1 MFRVDEAGG
10 IAETSGQVVTADAL
24 SPPAATGLPPRA
36 LSGHSCGSDVAH
48 EFQDRATL
56 EPMSVAHNHYSEL
69 HALVDR
75 LAPERTADAR
85 RALLRLVAANPDLDT
100 QGAVWAGPSFIGA
113 FDSGRDDLSE
123 RVDEALFDNDGPGA
137 GIR

>member
-1 MFRVDEAGG
+1 
-10 IAETSGQVVTADAL
+10 
-24 SPPAATGLPPRA
+24 
-36 LSGHSCGSDVAH
+36 
-48 EFQDRATL
+48 
-56 EPMSVAHNHYSEL
+56 MSVAHNHYSEL

-85 RALLRLVAANPDLDT
+85 RALLRLVAANPDLDKETAT

-123 RVDEALFDNDGPGA
+123 WVDEALFDNDGPGA
-137 GIR
+137 DIR